1 MAKSKRTFGDLKQGS
16 YFWSANSEGIDR
28 RSVGHITIDEDEV
41 IFSTSYYVPAQHVKK
56 ADRAIENEPARI
68 YWYVDK
74 KDAQRKAIDLK
85 KKAIKDLEQEL
96 SRMYR
101 ELANMMDK
109 YKVW

>member
-1 MAKSKRTFGDLKQGS
+1 MAKQRTFGDLKQGS

-56 ADRAIENEPARI
+56 ADRVIENEPARI

-85 KKAIKDLEQEL
+85 KKAIKDVENQL
-96 SRMYR
+96 SVMRR
-101 ELANMMDK
+101 ELANMMNK